1 MTGVPLNIDWQQILL
16 HLLNFAILFFVLYL
30 VLYKPVKNF
39 MDKRKAGYDEMDE
52 KAKAN
57 LADSEKAKE
66 EYETKLAEAEKS
78 AADIKNKAH
87 QDAAASA
94 KEITDAAHEEASQ
107 IIAKAQKQA
116 QDEQKRIVSETSQQ
130 IEQLAK
136 DAAKRAIFDSTS
148 DAYDSFL
155 DDVEGKANDK

>member
-39 MDKRKAGYDEMDE
+39 MDKRKAGYEEMDE
-52 KAKAN
+52 KAKTN
-57 LADSEKAKE
+57 LAESEKVKA
-66 EYETKLAEAEKS
+66 EYEAKLAEAES
-78 AADIKNKAH
+78 EAEGIKHKAY
-87 QDAAASA
+87 QEAAAIA
-94 KEITDAAHEEASQ
+94 KETTDEAHEQAAQ
-107 IIAKAQKQA
+107 IVSKAQKQA
-116 QDEQKRIVSETSQQ
+116 QEEQKRIVAETSAQ

-148 DAYDSFL
+148 DAYNKFL
-155 DDVEGKANDK
+155 DEAEGK